1 MGARKQFG
9 QAPPAQ
15 GANRMND
22 SIDPRKIS
30 MNKTYSVT
38 FAHVG
43 LVKEMADELTARESR
58 PVSEGE
64 VIRRAVD
71 LLYAATFG
79 DPTPQP
85 V

>member
-1 MGARKQFG
+1 
-9 QAPPAQ
+9 
-15 GANRMND
+15 MND
-22 SIDPRKIS
+22 AIDPRKIS

-38 FAHVG
+38 FGHVG
-43 LVKEMADELTARESR
+43 LVKEMADVLSAREHR

-79 DPTPQP
+79 NLTPHSA
-85 V
+85 

>member
-1 MGARKQFG
+1 
-9 QAPPAQ
+9 
-15 GANRMND
+15 MND
-22 SIDPRKIS
+22 SINPRKIS

-43 LVKEMADELTARESR
+43 LVKEMADELSARERR

-71 LLYAATFG
+71 LLYTATFG
-79 DPTPQP
+79 NSIHQP

>member
-1 MGARKQFG
+1 MVRRV
-9 QAPPAQ
+9 PPKEPD
-15 GANRMND
+15 RMKD
-22 SIDPRKIS
+22 SIDSRKIS

-43 LVKEMADELTARESR
+43 LVKEMADELSAREGRS
-58 PVSEGE
+58 VSEGE
-64 VIRRAVD
+64 VIRRSVD

>member
-1 MGARKQFG
+1 MT
-9 QAPPAQ
+9 
-15 GANRMND
+15 D

-43 LVKEMADELTARESR
+43 LVKEMADELSAREGRS
-58 PVSEGE
+58 VSEGE
-64 VIRRAVD
+64 VIRRSVD

-79 DPTPQP
+79 DSTPQP